1 MSLNQRPGSTPAVC
15 VTVCVTKSEH
25 EAADRPMPSAWPL
38 QPLRLIA
45 RRPALPWRSRPLA
58 LTLQTVLGLTA
69 AALLSACQKPSD
81 SPASSP
87 TPAVAASAS
96 PTASA
101 SLVSQS
107 DQLLARYRQMIV
119 LMDGESALKASE
131 REAVRS
137 VGLLLFH
144 DMQDSLQTL
153 VATATAQ
160 GQDPAGLAALSQLLD
175 RIETEPSWFD
185 ADRLAFKEFLTQL
198 EQTFSTSQS
207 ISGLKLA
214 KRAHEDL
221 AVLAEVEQAYA
232 QELRDT
238 FGRFAQRGIT
248 LKREKWTDYVAKL
261 KTIYTRE
268 GILKDYATI
277 LPDLSARP
285 SDVSNT
291 AASTTSPAAT
301 VSTADATA
309 DTPAAAASGSSGSAA
324 DRSTAAAPAAT
335 TRGPSK
341 EERELFG
348 RALPPKTVLLTFD
361 DGPHPRYTDEILEI
375 LKRYQAPAVFFE
387 LGRNL
392 GSVDAKGQIKPGPGV
407 QVAKRVLAAGHPIA
421 NHSFTHGVM
430 SKFQLDQ
437 VKQEASQTEAL
448 LDAAGRAG
456 QPLFRFPYG
465 ARTDNALGVIEGL
478 KLRSMMWNVDS
489 LDWSDPIPKSIAAR
503 VMNELS
509 KQQRGIVLF
518 HDIHARTVEA
528 LPLVLDQLKAEGYRF
543 ATWKDGRIEPLAA
556 ATAESPAPDLA
567 GANLYRDSYA
577 LVIGIDQYQRW
588 PRLQHA
594 VRDAQA
600 IRDTL
605 QSQFG
610 FRAENITTLT
620 DGDATRAN
628 ILRALNG
635 LARDKAGQPRLKRDD
650 RVFVFFAG
658 HGSTRRLPSGRDVG
672 YIIPVDSST
681 DDLQTDAIAMPQLQE
696 LGEALPAKHA
706 FFVIDACY
714 SGLGLT
720 RGAAPGS
727 NNFIRDNAR
736 RLGRQMMTAGGA
748 DQQVADDG
756 PGGHSVFTWTLLQ
769 ALSGKA
775 DLNGDGLITATELA
789 AYVAPAVSAIAH
801 QTPAFGSL
809 PGSEGGEF
817 IFELASAPE
826 QALSTTSA
834 QLDVQASA
842 LAKRAD
848 DARNAQLQPMASA
861 SAVSGVTAPA
871 AAGSAAAVQVTVK
884 GLDGKDTA
892 IATSATAAP
901 VSARVAAQ
909 RANDRGLQLYKER
922 RYDEAEAAFTEALK
936 LQPKFAL
943 AANNLGFIYFK
954 RNKPAEAARWYRRA
968 IEMDGSRALAHL
980 NLGDALL
987 LAGEDKEAQAAYA
1000 SFIELSPSHPR
1011 VAELKAWLAQ
1021 PDAAHRPQP
1030 PR

>member
-1 MSLNQRPGSTPAVC
+1 MSLNQRPGALWAIGVMGGEPVG
-15 VTVCVTKSEH
+15 VMKSEH
-25 EAADRPMPSAWPL
+25 EAAKPPVV
-38 QPLRLIA
+38 
-45 RRPALPWRSRPLA
+45 RRSRTLAPAL
-58 LTLQTVLGLTA
+58 LGLAA
-69 AALLSACQKPSD
+69 AALMTACQKAPES
-81 SPASSP
+81 SASTP

-101 SLVSQS
+101 TLVSQS

-119 LMDGESALKASE
+119 LMDGEAALKASE
-131 REAVRS
+131 RDAVRS

-277 LPDLSARP
+277 LPDLAARP
-285 SDVSNT
+285 SDNSN
-291 AASTTSPAAT
+291 AATSPATSVAAAEAG
-301 VSTADATA
+301 ADSG
-309 DTPAAAASGSSGSAA
+309 AAASAASAA
-324 DRSTAAAPAAT
+324 TTTTTT

-430 SKFQLDQ
+430 SKFQLEQ

-543 ATWKDGRIEPLAA
+543 ATWKDGRIEPVA
-556 ATAESPAPDLA
+556 ATAAADAPAPDLA

-620 DGDATRAN
+620 DADATRAN

-848 DARNAQLQPMASA
+848 EARNAQLQPMAAA
-861 SAVSGVTAPA
+861 SAAPGSA
-871 AAGSAAAVQVTVK
+871 TPPIAGASAAAVQVTVK

-943 AANNLGFIYFK
+943 AANNLGFIYYK

-968 IEMDGSRALAHL
+968 IEMDGSRSLAHL

-987 LAGEDKEAQAAYA
+987 LAGEDKDAQAAYA
-1000 SFIELSPSHPR
+1000 SFIELSPNHPR

>member
-1 MSLNQRPGSTPAVC
+1 MKTSEPSGPHTKLRGMPLWMRGAQGC
-15 VTVCVTKSEH
+15 VVV
-25 EAADRPMPSAWPL
+25 
-38 QPLRLIA
+38 
-45 RRPALPWRSRPLA
+45 LA
-58 LTLQTVLGLTA
+58 T
-69 AALLSACQKPSD
+69 AALLTACQKPADSAAA
-81 SPASSP
+81 SPA
-87 TPAVAASAS
+87 PAVAASAS

-101 SLVSQS
+101 TLLSQS

-119 LMDGESALKASE
+119 LMDGEASLKASE
-131 REAVRS
+131 REAVHA

-144 DMQDSLQTL
+144 DMQDSLQAL

-160 GQDPAGLAALSQLLD
+160 GQDPAGLAALGQLLD
-175 RIETEPSWFD
+175 RIETEPTWFD

-198 EQTFSTSQS
+198 EQGFSTSQS
-207 ISGLKLA
+207 ITGLKLA

-221 AVLAEVEQAYA
+221 AVLAEVEQAYE

-248 LKREKWTDYVAKL
+248 LKREKWTDYVTKL
-261 KTIYTRE
+261 KTVYTRD

-277 LPDLSARP
+277 LPALQARP
-285 SDVSNT
+285 SD
-291 AASTTSPAAT
+291 SPASGSAFT
-301 VSTADATA
+301 E
-309 DTPAAAASGSSGSAA
+309 AAAASAA
-324 DRSTAAAPAAT
+324 GTGGA
-335 TRGPSK
+335 TRGATK

-348 RALPPKTVLLTFD
+348 RQLPPKTVLLTFD

-392 GSVDAKGQIKPGPGV
+392 GTVDAKGQIKPGPGV

-430 SKFQLDQ
+430 SKFQLEQ

-465 ARTDNALGVIEGL
+465 ARNDTALGVIEGL

-556 ATAESPAPDLA
+556 TTEPQAPDLT

-600 IRDTL
+600 LRDTL
-605 QSQFG
+605 QTQFG
-610 FRAENITTLT
+610 FRADNITTLT

-672 YIIPVDSST
+672 YIIPVDAGT

-696 LGEALPAKHA
+696 LSEALPAKHA

-720 RGAAPGS
+720 RGGAPAS
-727 NNFIRDNAR
+727 NNFVRDNAR

-848 DARNAQLQPMASA
+848 EARNAQLQPLAAA
-861 SAVSGVTAPA
+861 SAVAGGTGTTSGPTGPAGPMATA
-871 AAGSAAAVQVTVK
+871 SAAAVQVTVK

-901 VSARVAAQ
+901 MSARVAAQ

-922 RYDEAEAAFTEALK
+922 RYEEAEAAFTEALK

-954 RNKPAEAARWYRRA
+954 RNKPVEAARWYRKA

-987 LAGEDKEAQAAYA
+987 LAGEDKDAQAAYA
-1000 SFIELSPSHPR
+1000 SFIELSPTHPR